1 MSLLA
6 QLFLKLVTEVI
17 PEVILVRSEIFGLLV
32 NTLTANYEYSRSN
45 RENLPVPIQ
54 MFYGRLWWQF
64 FDILFSAPNSCLEKV
79 KKKRVYV

>member
-32 NTLTANYEYSRSN
+32 NTLTSNYEYSRSN

-54 MFYGRLWWQF
+54 MFYGRL
-64 FDILFSAPNSCLEKV
+64 
-79 KKKRVYV
+79 